1 MPPDDK
7 RLRFYEAKRI
17 FGKSVIH
24 QVALV
29 FAILFIVS
37 VVGNVVALHRFET
50 ARRHHVSQVQ
60 SWLHRLYGE
69 LHLAA
74 SREFP
79 YDPTMRGQHDI
90 VRNIHWSQ
98 TRGVVEALD
107 VAVWGLAAHHNYKY
121 RSPSAQFTLIMPV
134 QSIFREQEDP
144 TIHLQ
149 ILADKIYALLEN
161 LELTWEHERIH
172 DPQMPTQV
180 LFDAIHETFHEIDS
194 LFGWGGSLWR
204 R

>member
-1 MPPDDK
+1 
-7 RLRFYEAKRI
+7 
-17 FGKSVIH
+17 
-24 QVALV
+24 
-29 FAILFIVS
+29 VS
-37 VVGNVVALHRFET
+37 VVGNVVALHNFET
-50 ARRHHVSQVQ
+50 ARRRHVSQVQ
-60 SWLHRLYGE
+60 GWLHRLHSE
-69 LHLAA
+69 LNWAA
-74 SREFP
+74 SRDFTYGSKAE
-79 YDPTMRGQHDI
+79 MMHCIARE
-90 VRNIHWSQ
+90 VHWAHARF
-98 TRGVVEALD
+98 TAEALD
-107 VAVWGLAAHHNYKY
+107 VAVWSLVAHHDYKY
-121 RSPSAQFTLIMPV
+121 RPPTTNSILLISTLQHI
-134 QSIFREQEDP
+134 IRFEDDP